1 MFDRVLNTLLM
12 NKHFVGNR
20 AKGQIAKQWLQENK
34 AHQIFRKKNK
44 LFLPPDMLKYGCVSW
59 DLSESF
65 GYLDYKLILQIEY
78 HRTKLMEE
86 ISPNPEYLVANT

>member
-1 MFDRVLNTLLM
+1 
-12 NKHFVGNR
+12 
-20 AKGQIAKQWLQENK
+20 
-34 AHQIFRKKNK
+34 
-44 LFLPPDMLKYGCVSW
+44 MLKYGCVSW